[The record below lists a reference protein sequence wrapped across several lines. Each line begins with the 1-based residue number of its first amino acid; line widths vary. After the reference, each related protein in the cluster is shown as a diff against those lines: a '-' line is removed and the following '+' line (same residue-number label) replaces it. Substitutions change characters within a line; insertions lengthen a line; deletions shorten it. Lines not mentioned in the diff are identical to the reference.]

1 MNYSY
6 SKEIEYI
13 LLTSIS
19 THREPVGAG
28 FLFDMLQSDEG
39 FQLSEATIGRYLRGF
54 ERQGFLKSEKYNG
67 RSRGRVITEQGR
79 ERIRELAAEKQQ
91 TQSIADVMELLHNGL
106 DQQLRNVLVTREI
119 IEPEVAALAARNA
132 AEEHLSAMRAVLEEM
147 DRLTAEGKSM
157 AATDGP
163 FHMEIAKA
171 SGNPV
176 LETIMRMIRAD
187 QDYSP
192 EIEYIIHSFLR
203 KVPSDHWGIYKAI
216 EGHNPDKARKLMKRH
231 IQNLIINLDNYENG
245 GAKGGV

>member
-6 SKEIEYI
+6 SKDIEYI
-13 LLTSIS
+13 LLTAVS
-19 THREPVGAG
+19 THKEPVGAG
-28 FLFDMLQSDEG
+28 FLFDMLQTEEE
-39 FQLSEATIGRYLRGF
+39 FALSEATIGRYLRGF

-67 RSRGRVITEQGR
+67 RSRGRVITERGM
-79 ERIRELAAEKQQ
+79 ERIKELTAEKKQ

-119 IEPEVAALAARNA
+119 IEPEVAALAAQHA
-132 AEEHLSAMRAVLEEM
+132 TGEQLLAMKAVLQEM

-176 LETIMRMIRAD
+176 LETIMKMIRAD

-192 EIEYIIHSFLR
+192 EIEYIIHSSLR
-203 KVPSDHWGIYKAI
+203 KVPSDHWSIYKAI
-216 EGHNPDKARKLMKRH
+216 EAHNPDRARKLMKRH
-231 IQNLIINLDNYENG
+231 IQNLITNLDNYE
-245 GAKGGV
+245 KK